1 MKIKC
6 GRNEYDLTDKDVIM
20 FSRAC
25 YQLIT
30 RRTGTGW
37 NESIPIVSKILV
49 DKLIKQN
56 KLVMFKVTG
65 TPEKNNRLEYYKINE
80 QEDK

>member
-1 MKIKC
+1 
-6 GRNEYDLTDKDVIM
+6 M